1 MHKPFISFFLLYI
14 MVSPCL
20 KKARNAGTLIPQCP
34 PNNTIEL
41 GNPKTAEA
49 DYYLWAFAQRSPYKA
64 TYDML
69 VNS

>member
-1 MHKPFISFFLLYI
+1 MP
-14 MVSPCL
+14 SPCL
-20 KKARNAGTLIPQCP
+20 KRARAAGTLIPQCP

-41 GNPKTAEA
+41 GGPNAEA

-69 VNS
+69 IES